1 MYFKNFK
8 KLKGDASFRKFFR
21 DRKSKSVIVFAEKEK
36 KKNLLIYDA
45 INQLLLKNK
54 IHAPDLISESYNKNF
69 IQIQDLGDITG
80 AEIFKKFNISNYSKI
95 FKILEK
101 LKKIKSKNIKT
112 FLNTG
117 YKIPKYTN
125 HLLVNEAQLFTK
137 WYLPTKI
144 RQNRGKISVE
154 FINILKRLTLKLQLK
169 KEVFVHRD
177 FHISNIMIFRKK
189 FYLIDSQDAV
199 YGNEAYDLASLIDDV
214 RLNTSLLNREKI
226 YKNFVIKYKKVD
238 LLKLRNDFEILS
250 VLRCLKIIGIF
261 TRLLKR
267 DKKRS
272 YVKMIPYAWSIIDER
287 RKYNKKFSDFNVF
300 LDKYF
305 PKRIRNKK

>member
-1 MYFKNFK
+1 MRFNNFK

-21 DRKSKSVIVFAEKEK
+21 DRKSQSVIVFAENDK

-54 IHAPDLISESYNKNF
+54 INAPYLISENYKNNF
-69 IQIQDLGDITG
+69 IKIQDLGDIIG
-80 AEIFKKFNISNYSKI
+80 AKIFKKFNISNYSKI

-112 FLNTG
+112 FLNTN
-117 YKIPKYTN
+117 YTIPKYTN
-125 HLLVNEAQLFTK
+125 HILINEARLFTE

-144 RQNRGKISVE
+144 KKNREKISVE
-154 FINILKRLTLKLQLK
+154 FLNILQRLTLKLKLK

-177 FHISNIMIFRKK
+177 FHISNIMILKK
-189 FYLIDSQDAV
+189 KVYLIDSQDAV

-214 RLNTSLLNREKI
+214 RLNISLLNREKI
-226 YKNFVIKYKKVD
+226 YNNFISKYKKVD

-250 VLRCLKIIGIF
+250 VLRNLKIIGIF

-267 DKKRS
+267 DKKMS

-287 RKYNKKFSDFNVF
+287 RKYNKNFSDLNIF

-305 PKRIRNKK
+305 PKKIRNKK